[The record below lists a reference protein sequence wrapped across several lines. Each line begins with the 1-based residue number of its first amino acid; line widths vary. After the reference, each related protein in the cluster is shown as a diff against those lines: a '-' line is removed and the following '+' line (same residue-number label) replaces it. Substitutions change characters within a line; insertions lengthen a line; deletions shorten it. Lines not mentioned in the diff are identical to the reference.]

1 MIYFQIVIDYA
12 MVKCLNI
19 SLRGVVWW
27 RPALPHYKLPIS
39 AGYLLLPRLEPII
52 AAKPGGGMRGSWEL
66 SLQERTREIASP
78 HLLPGGT
85 GCDGG
90 REVLNSINIAEPS
103 LTRMASTLCS
113 SSSPSSSLIVLWVS
127 NQLIKYNHY
136 WHLSG
141 NMMLV
146 DHNVFDLT
154 KLLGRVNNKWFP
166 KGGFLGSHRVRKMD
180 DGDVKINTQSLTLL
194 F

>member
-1 MIYFQIVIDYA
+1 MT
-12 MVKCLNI
+12 
-19 SLRGVVWW
+19 SLSTS
-27 RPALPHYKLPIS
+27 LHYPGWS
-39 AGYLLLPRLEPII
+39 PLLLPSQV
-52 AAKPGGGMRGSWEL
+52 GGPRWGGSWDL
-66 SLQERTREIASP
+66 SLPERTREIASP

-90 REVLNSINIAEPS
+90 VELYKYCWAKSYPDGVNALLQFIPPVLVLS
-103 LTRMASTLCS
+103 
-113 SSSPSSSLIVLWVS
+113 VLWVS
-127 NQLIKYNHY
+127 NQIIKYNHH

>member
-1 MIYFQIVIDYA
+1 
-12 MVKCLNI
+12 MVWCGAGQHYLII
-19 SLRGVVWW
+19 SSPCWVSTTTQAGAHYCSKAWWGNEGKLRAVSPGENTWDSEPPS
-27 RPALPHYKLPIS
+27 PA
-39 AGYLLLPRLEPII
+39 
-52 AAKPGGGMRGSWEL
+52 
-66 SLQERTREIASP
+66 
-78 HLLPGGT
+78 GGT

-90 REVLNSINIAEPS
+90 VELYKYCWAKSYPDGVNALLQFIPPVLVLS
-103 LTRMASTLCS
+103 
-113 SSSPSSSLIVLWVS
+113 VLWVS
-127 NQLIKYNHY
+127 NQIIKYNHH